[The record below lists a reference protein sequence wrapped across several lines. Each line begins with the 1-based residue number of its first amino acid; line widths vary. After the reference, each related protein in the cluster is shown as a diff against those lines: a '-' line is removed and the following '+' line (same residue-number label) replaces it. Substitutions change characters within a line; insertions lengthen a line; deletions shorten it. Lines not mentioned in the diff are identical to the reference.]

1 MNAMH
6 IEPTIILAT
15 SQESIHSRLS
25 EALEAAGFQVYLA
38 RDPKDCLRRARED
51 QPWYLVMDS
60 QWVGDCMGGASKDLL
75 ALVEASGGRC
85 MVMYDPAKDFGF
97 EAARKAGVAEF
108 VAYPAPSGLVVT
120 LIPSLLRA
128 TPPVNAA
135 PKTTESGTFMAL
147 GDFESHLD
155 DCIAKAR
162 TADEKVAVLC
172 ISMLAPFGSKDV
184 PDASDTVKRNGLEA
198 WFSDTLNGHLAGF
211 LKVHSNLG
219 IVPQNLRWAW
229 ASSDKALLV
238 IPDLK
243 RIQDV
248 AKIGAAVIEAIG
260 EAPAGKQM
268 EYMTSVF
275 TGVAVCPGDASTGAT
290 LIERSIVAGNR
301 ALGEGSMSLTF
312 HTDSMGQWAF
322 ERLTL
327 EESLHG
333 ALLNNEFRVHYQP
346 RLDAQTREILG
357 VEALVRWVHP
367 QLGMVSPVQ
376 FIPLAE
382 ETGLIEP
389 IGEWVLREACRQN
402 QAWRDAG
409 FDPIRVS
416 VNLSPIQFRN
426 TALPEVVEKALADSQ
441 LATNGLELEVTES
454 MLMNNPD
461 DTIRTLKRFKE
472 MGLKISID
480 DFGTGYS
487 SLSYLKQFPIDS
499 LKVDRS
505 FIQNVTTNPDD
516 AAITTAVILMG
527 HSLKLNVVAE
537 GVETESQLAFLQVL
551 QCNEVQGFL
560 FSPPVPADRMESM
573 LPKEGAKLTD

>member
-1 MNAMH
+1 M
-6 IEPTIILAT
+6 ESKPTILLAT
-15 SQESIHSRLS
+15 SQKLIQSNLS
-25 EALEAAGFQVYLA
+25 EALSAEGFELFHAESSDECLESAREKNPWFMIMDSEYLGDSGQDIPGA
-38 RDPKDCLRRARED
+38 LIEQIGAVGGRCIVLYDPTCEFDFERARE
-51 QPWYLVMDS
+51 
-60 QWVGDCMGGASKDLL
+60 
-75 ALVEASGGRC
+75 
-85 MVMYDPAKDFGF
+85 
-97 EAARKAGVAEF
+97 AGVTDF
-108 VAYPAPSGLVVT
+108 VAYPAPPALVMGLVV
-120 LIPSLLRA
+120 A
-128 TPPVNAA
+128 HGFE
-135 PKTTESGTFMAL
+135 ESADADVKKSGVFLPLDAFQ
-147 GDFESHLD
+147 DHLD
-155 DCIAKAR
+155 DCIAQSRSKE
-162 TADEKVAVLC
+162 EKVAVFC
-172 ISMLAPFGSKDV
+172 MSMLAPFGSQELPSPADPKTRRDLENWF
-184 PDASDTVKRNGLEA
+184 PATIKSALSD
-198 WFSDTLNGHLAGF
+198 F
-211 LKVHSNLG
+211 LKIHSSLG
-219 IVPQNLRWAW
+219 ITPENLRWAW
-229 ASSDKALLV
+229 AKPGQVVMV

-248 AKIGAAVIEAIG
+248 AKIGACVIEAVTD
-260 EAPAGKQM
+260 APAGVQL
-268 EYMTSVF
+268 EYMSSVF
-275 TGVAVCPGDASTGAT
+275 TGVAVNPGDADNGEGLTECAMA
-290 LIERSIVAGNR
+290 AGNR
-301 ALGEGSMSLTF
+301 ALSEGNMALTF

-327 EESLHG
+327 EESLQG
-333 ALLNNEFRVHYQP
+333 ALLNDEFRVHYQP

-402 QAWRDAG
+402 QAWREAG
-409 FDPIRVS
+409 FAPIRVS
-416 VNLSPIQFRN
+416 VNLSPVQFRN
-426 TALPEVVEKALADSQ
+426 SELPAVVKKALTDAD
-441 LATNGLELEVTES
+441 LPTDGLELEVTES
-454 MLMNNPD
+454 MLMNNPE
-461 DTIRTLKRFKE
+461 DTVRTLKRFKE

-537 GVETESQLAFLQVL
+537 GVETESQLSFLQVL

-560 FSPPVPADRMESM
+560 FSPPVPADRMETM
-573 LPKEGAKLTD
+573 LTREDVKQLD

>member
-1 MNAMH
+1 M
-6 IEPTIILAT
+6 ESKPTILLAT
-15 SQESIHSRLS
+15 SEESLRSNLS
-25 EALEAAGFQVYLA
+25 EALRSQGFELHLA
-38 RDPKDCLRRARED
+38 ESSEECLLSAKEVA
-51 QPWYLVMDS
+51 PWYLILDAQILGSGEEAISSALTQVI
-60 QWVGDCMGGASKDLL
+60 GAQN
-75 ALVEASGGRC
+75 GRC
-85 MVMYDPAKDFGF
+85 MVIYDPSCEFDF
-97 EAARKAGVAEF
+97 ELAQEAGVVDF
-108 VAYPAPSGLVVT
+108 VAYPGPTSLVLGSICAHEFEVPAEGAAVENSAF
-120 LIPSLLRA
+120 LALEKFQSYLDECIVRA
-128 TPPVNAA
+128 RS
-135 PKTTESGTFMAL
+135 KE
-147 GDFESHLD
+147 
-155 DCIAKAR
+155 
-162 TADEKVAVLC
+162 EKVAVFCL
-172 ISMLAPFGSKDV
+172 SMLAPFGSQAV
-184 PDASDTVKRNGLEA
+184 PDPLDSATRRDLDV
-198 WFSDTLNGHLAGF
+198 WFQETLNKSLQSF
-211 LKVHSNLG
+211 LKIHSNLG
-219 IVPQNLRWAW
+219 IAPQNLRWAW
-229 ASSDKALLV
+229 GQPGKVLMV
-238 IPDLK
+238 ISDLK

-248 AKIGAAVIEAIG
+248 AKVGSCVIEAIAD
-260 EAPAGKQM
+260 APAGIQM
-268 EYMTSVF
+268 EYMGSVF
-275 TGVAVCPGDASTGAT
+275 TGVAVCPGDAADGVG
-290 LIERSIVAGNR
+290 LIERAMIAGNR
-301 ALGEGSMSLTF
+301 ALSEGNMSLTF

-327 EESLHG
+327 EESLQG
-333 ALLNNEFRVHYQP
+333 ALLNDEFRVHYQP

-402 QAWRDAG
+402 QAWRDEG
-409 FDPIRVS
+409 FAPIRVS

-426 TALPEVVEKALADSQ
+426 ADLPNVVERALADAR
-441 LATNGLELEVTES
+441 LATDGLELEVTES

-461 DTIRTLKRFKE
+461 DTIRVLKKFKA

-537 GVETESQLAFLQVL
+537 GVETESQLSFLQVL

-560 FSPPVPADRMESM
+560 FSPPVPADRMETM
-573 LPKEGAKLTD
+573 LSRVDAKQQD

>member
-1 MNAMH
+1 MH
-6 IEPTIILAT
+6 IDPTIILAT
-15 SQESIHSRLS
+15 PQESVHSKLT
-25 EALEAAGFQVYLA
+25 EALETAGFQVHLA
-38 RDPKDCLRRARED
+38 RDLEECTRRVRQN
-51 QPWYLVMDS
+51 QPWFLVVDS
-60 QWVGDCMGGASKDLL
+60 QWVGDCTGGVSRDLSHL
-75 ALVEASGGRC
+75 IEASQGRC
-85 MVMYDPAKDFGF
+85 MVLYDPTQEFGF
-97 EAARKAGVAEF
+97 AEARKAGVAEF
-108 VAYPAPSGLVVT
+108 VAYPAPADLVVT

-128 TPPVNAA
+128 TPPVQAKA
-135 PKTTESGTFMAL
+135 ESTQPGTFMAL
-147 GDFESHLD
+147 DAFESHLE

-162 TADEKVAVLC
+162 TQDEKVAVLC
-172 ISMLAPFGSKDV
+172 VSMLAPFGAKDA
-184 PDASDTVKRNGLEA
+184 PDTADKVKRNGLET
-198 WFSDTLNGHLAGF
+198 WFSETLNSHLSGF
-211 LKVHSNLG
+211 LKIHSNLG
-219 IVPQNLRWAW
+219 FVPQNLRWAW
-229 ASSDKALLV
+229 ASPEKALLIV
-238 IPDLK
+238 PDLK

-260 EAPAGKQM
+260 EAPAGMQM

-275 TGVAVCPGDASTGAT
+275 TGVAVCPGDASTGPA
-290 LIERSIVAGNR
+290 LVEKAIVAGNR

-426 TALPEVVEKALADSQ
+426 TALPEVVEKALKDSK
-441 LATNGLELEVTES
+441 LDTNGLELEVTES

-461 DTIRTLKRFKE
+461 DTIRTLKCFKE

-560 FSPPVPADRMESM
+560 FSPPVPADRMEAM
-573 LPKEGAKLTD
+573 LSREDAKQLD

>member
-1 MNAMH
+1 MQT
-6 IEPTIILAT
+6 ETTILIG
-15 SQESIHSRLS
+15 SSKESICSQLS
-25 EALEAAGFQVYLA
+25 EALQAAGFRVHIATDLESCQQYA
-38 RDPKDCLRRARED
+38 RLEH
-51 QPWYLVMDS
+51 PWFLILDS
-60 QWVGDCMGGASKDLL
+60 EWMGDCTGGVPE
-75 ALVEASGGRC
+75 ALGRMTGAMEGHC
-85 MVMYDPAKDFGF
+85 MALYDPQENFYFGR
-97 EAARKAGVAEF
+97 ARKAGIVDF
-108 VAYPAPSGLVVT
+108 VAYPAPADLVVGMVMAHK
-120 LIPSLLRA
+120 SKA
-128 TPPVNAA
+128 TEAAA
-135 PKTTESGTFMAL
+135 PTEPGIFMAL
-147 GDFESHLD
+147 DHFQNHLN
-155 DCIAKAR
+155 DCITKAR
-162 TADEKVAVLC
+162 SQDEKVAVICLS
-172 ISMLAPFGSKDV
+172 ILAPYGSQDSSGGV
-184 PDASDTVKRNGLEA
+184 PQGKRKELES
-198 WFSDTLNGHLAGF
+198 WFHATLTRKLSSF
-211 LKVHSNLG
+211 LKIHSNLG
-219 IVPQNLRWAW
+219 IVPQNLRWSW
-229 ASSDKALLV
+229 ARSDRALLV

-248 AKIGAAVIEAIG
+248 AKIGACVIEAISD
-260 EAPAGKQM
+260 APVGIQM
-268 EYMTSVF
+268 EHMTSVF
-275 TGVAVCPGDASTGAT
+275 AGVAVCPGDASTGMS
-290 LIERSIVAGNR
+290 LVERAVAAGDRAISEGNM
-301 ALGEGSMSLTF
+301 ALTF
-312 HTDSMGQWAF
+312 HTDSMGQWAL

-333 ALLNNEFRVHYQP
+333 ALINNEFRVHYQP

-357 VEALVRWVHP
+357 VEALIRWVHP
-367 QLGMVSPVQ
+367 QLGMISPVQ

-402 QAWRDAG
+402 QEWRDAG

-426 TALPEVVEKALADSQ
+426 SALPEVVQKALTDSR
-441 LATNGLELEVTES
+441 LSTDGLELEVTES

-461 DTIRTLKRFKE
+461 ETIRTLKKFKQ

-560 FSPPVPADRMESM
+560 FSPPVPADRMETM
-573 LPKEGAKLTD
+573 LSKAGVSPDVT

>member
-1 MNAMH
+1 MQ
-6 IEPTIILAT
+6 IEPTILIAT
-15 SQESIHSRLS
+15 SQESIRSKLS
-25 EALEAAGFQVYLA
+25 QALQGTGLLVASVEDLDACLQSMQEA
-38 RDPKDCLRRARED
+38 K
-51 QPWYLVMDS
+51 PWYLILDS
-60 QWVGDCMGGASKDLL
+60 QLLGDCSDGVPEEL
-75 ALVEASGGRC
+75 AYMTESLDGRC
-85 MVMYDPAKDFGF
+85 MAVYDPSENF
-97 EAARKAGVAEF
+97 EFDQARQAGITNF
-108 VAYPAPSGLVVT
+108 VAYPAPGELVVG
-120 LIPSLLRA
+120 LIPAFDASVFETKEA
-128 TPPVNAA
+128 PVADE
-135 PKTTESGTFMAL
+135 TGVFMAL
-147 GDFESHLD
+147 DEFQSHLD
-155 DCIAKAR
+155 DCIANAR
-162 TADEKVAVLC
+162 SQDKKTAVICL
-172 ISMLAPFGSKDV
+172 SMLAPFGSKDV
-184 PDASDTVKRNGLEA
+184 PDPSDLVKLRGLET
-198 WFSDTLNGHLAGF
+198 WFSETLTDHLEHF

-219 IVPQNLRWAW
+219 IVAQNLRWSW
-229 ASSDKALLV
+229 ASPDKALLV

-248 AKIGAAVIEAIG
+248 AKIGACVIDAIG
-260 EAPAGKQM
+260 EAPAGIQI
-268 EYMTSVF
+268 EYMTSIF
-275 TGVAVCPGDASTGAT
+275 TGVAVCPGDASTAT
-290 LIERSIVAGNR
+290 VLIDRAITAGNR
-301 ALGEGSMSLTF
+301 ALGEGSMALTF
-312 HTDSMGQWAF
+312 YADSMGQWAF

-327 EESLHG
+327 EESLQG

-346 RLDAQTREILG
+346 RLNAQTREILG
-357 VEALVRWVHP
+357 VEALIRWVHP

-389 IGEWVLREACRQN
+389 IGEWILREACRQN

-426 TALPEVVEKALADSQ
+426 SALPEVVAKALADSQ
-441 LATNGLELEVTES
+441 LATDGLELEVTES

-461 DTIRTLKRFKE
+461 ETIRTLKTFKE

-560 FSPPVPADRMESM
+560 FSPPVPADRMETM
-573 LPKEGAKLTD
+573 LSREGVRQPG